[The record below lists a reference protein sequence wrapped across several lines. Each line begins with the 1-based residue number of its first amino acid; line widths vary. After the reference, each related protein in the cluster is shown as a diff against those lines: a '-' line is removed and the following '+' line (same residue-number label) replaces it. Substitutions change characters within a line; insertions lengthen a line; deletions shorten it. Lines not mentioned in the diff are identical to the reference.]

1 MNRSST
7 RDKDE
12 SAWKEKTE
20 SNCDV
25 ITADH
30 SSLFEDW
37 YVAEGTVTINILS
50 VSSDCHPKLILAD
63 GCQLTVK
70 NGISILEN
78 SSLTI
83 YAQTENGKV
92 TEATGKLTAEAD
104 ISSNA
109 AGIGVSPGGSVTI
122 HGGMV
127 TANGGWNGA
136 GIGGGGNGIGDGGTF
151 STGANGTAV
160 IYAEGSEAISDQS
173 NRNSWGGVIFEG
185 SDGTVCGSQT
195 LQEDLSLSETQTLT
209 VPASASLTIPEG
221 KSLSVDQGCVVTIT
235 GTLTNDGVLTIYDE
249 SCLDGGGTLDGSGT
263 FRIAAPLP
271 TLNEQ
276 TLTYDGTDWFSS
288 LALVSAGD
296 TDGQTINGESF
307 TTIDL
312 DKWKIEPQ
320 EIKNANTYTVRFSCA
335 EYGFTDSCEVT
346 VNPAVLSLTLTPDQ
360 ETLTGGGEVTL
371 ALTGFPEDAAG
382 EIAVTC
388 SDDSVEVTG
397 SGDTW
402 KAALPNTTATYTFT
416 ASYGDTNYQVSG
428 GTCTVSVKKK
438 SEPSLGYRLPSAFS
452 QPFGCVSDTLGPV
465 DVNGAY
471 QFRLTS
477 TDGTPPVVEL
487 DSESFRAELD
497 SREGNDY
504 FWKIYAIGSAGE
516 TCNVA
521 VNGTCVARLTAVAVS
536 GSTVVSDTTPPFT
549 VSPGGSYQFR
559 LTADARPSMAAG
571 SPSFTVEYVG
581 NEGRDWFFKVCAV
594 GNIGDGCGFYINR
607 APEPVAVAYIG

>member
-1 MNRSST
+1 MCAFQGEKPLTNR
-7 RDKDE
+7 
-12 SAWKEKTE
+12 
-20 SNCDV
+20 
-25 ITADH
+25 
-30 SSLFEDW
+30 LL
-37 YVAEGTVTINILS
+37 AEGTVTINILS

-92 TEATGKLTAEAD
+92 TETTGKLTAEAD

-109 AGIGVSPGGSVTI
+109 AGISVSPGGSVTI

-127 TANGGWNGA
+127 TATGGLNAA

-235 GTLTNDGVLTIYDE
+235 GTLTNNSTLAIYDE
-249 SCLDGGGTLDGSGT
+249 NCLSG
-263 FRIAAPLP
+263 
-271 TLNEQ
+271 E
-276 TLTYDGTDWFSS
+276 G
-288 LALVSAGD
+288 
-296 TDGQTINGESF
+296 
-307 TTIDL
+307 
-312 DKWKIEPQ
+312 
-320 EIKNANTYTVRFSCA
+320 
-335 EYGFTDSCEVT
+335 
-346 VNPAVLSLTLTPDQ
+346 
-360 ETLTGGGEVTL
+360 TL

-397 SGDTW
+397 SGNTW
-402 KAALPNTTATYTFT
+402 TAALPNTTATYTFT

-452 QPFGCVSDTLGPV
+452 QPFGCVSDTLGLV

-487 DSESFRAELD
+487 DSESFRAELA

-521 VNGTCVARLTAVAVS
+521 VNGTCVARLTAVSVS
-536 GSTVVSDTTPPFT
+536 GSTVVSDTTAPLHRLPGRELPVPPH
-549 VSPGGSYQFR
+549 GGREAVDGGGLAVLHRRIRRERGER
-559 LTADARPSMAAG
+559 L
-571 SPSFTVEYVG
+571 VL
-581 NEGRDWFFKVCAV
+581 
-594 GNIGDGCGFYINR
+594 
-607 APEPVAVAYIG
+607 

>member
-1 MNRSST
+1 
-7 RDKDE
+7 
-12 SAWKEKTE
+12 
-20 SNCDV
+20 
-25 ITADH
+25 
-30 SSLFEDW
+30 
-37 YVAEGTVTINILS
+37 
-50 VSSDCHPKLILAD
+50 
-63 GCQLTVK
+63 
-70 NGISILEN
+70 
-78 SSLTI
+78 
-83 YAQTENGKV
+83 
-92 TEATGKLTAEAD
+92 
-104 ISSNA
+104 
-109 AGIGVSPGGSVTI
+109 
-122 HGGMV
+122 MV

-136 GIGGGGNGIGDGGTF
+136 GIGGGRFDSGSTF
-151 STGANGTAV
+151 STGEKGTAV

-335 EYGFTDSCEVT
+335 EYGFTDSCEVP

-371 ALTGFPEDAAG
+371 ALTGFPEDAAA
-382 EIAVTC
+382 EKAAVTC
-388 SDDSVEVTG
+388 SDDSITVTSSD
-397 SGDTW
+397 SGNTW
-402 KAALPNTTATYTFT
+402 TAALPNTTATYTFT

-452 QPFGCVSDTLGPV
+452 QPFGCVSDTLGLV

-487 DSESFRAELD
+487 DSESFRAELA

-521 VNGTCVARLTAVAVS
+521 VNGTCVARLPAVAVS
-536 GSTVVSDTTPPFT
+536 GSTVVSDTTAPFNRLPGRELPVPPH
-549 VSPGGSYQFR
+549 GGREAVDGGGLAVLHRRIRRERGER
-559 LTADARPSMAAG
+559 L
-571 SPSFTVEYVG
+571 VL
-581 NEGRDWFFKVCAV
+581 
-594 GNIGDGCGFYINR
+594 
-607 APEPVAVAYIG
+607 

>member
-1 MNRSST
+1 M
-7 RDKDE
+7 
-12 SAWKEKTE
+12 
-20 SNCDV
+20 
-25 ITADH
+25 
-30 SSLFEDW
+30 
-37 YVAEGTVTINILS
+37 AEGTVTINILS

-136 GIGGGGNGIGDGGTF
+136 GIGGNGIGDGGTF

-249 SCLDGGGTLDGSGT
+249 SCLDGGGTL
-263 FRIAAPLP
+263 
-271 TLNEQ
+271 
-276 TLTYDGTDWFSS
+276 
-288 LALVSAGD
+288 
-296 TDGQTINGESF
+296 
-307 TTIDL
+307 
-312 DKWKIEPQ
+312 
-320 EIKNANTYTVRFSCA
+320 
-335 EYGFTDSCEVT
+335 
-346 VNPAVLSLTLTPDQ
+346 
-360 ETLTGGGEVTL
+360 
-371 ALTGFPEDAAG
+371 ALTGFPEDAAA
-382 EIAVTC
+382 EKAAVTC

-402 KAALPNTTATYTFT
+402 KTTLPNKTKEYTFE
-416 ASYGDTNYQVSG
+416 ASYSGSNYSVGSVS
-428 GTCTVSVKKK
+428 CTVSVKKK

-487 DSESFRAELD
+487 DSESFRAELA

-536 GSTVVSDTTPPFT
+536 GSTVVSDTTAPFT